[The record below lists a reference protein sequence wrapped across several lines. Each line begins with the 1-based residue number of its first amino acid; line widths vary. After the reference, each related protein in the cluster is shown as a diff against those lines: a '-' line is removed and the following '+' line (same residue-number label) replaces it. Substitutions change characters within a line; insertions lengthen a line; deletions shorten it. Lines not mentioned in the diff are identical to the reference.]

1 MSDSAFNSVCPKC
14 GSALQPD
21 APRGLCARCLFGAV
35 LDGGP
40 LDESPRSTVGKAT
53 LPRAFGAYELLEE
66 VARGGMGIV
75 FRARQTQISRV
86 VALKVMAAGQFAAPD
101 FVKRFRMEAEA
112 VASLDHPNI
121 VPIYEVG
128 ECENQPFFS
137 MRLVEG
143 GSLAQRISSSRA
155 PMSDRQVAE
164 LITKLARAVHYAHQ
178 RGLLHRDIKPGNVLL
193 DAEGQPHL
201 TDFGLAKLVEKESTL
216 TRTVAMLGT
225 PSYMSPEQARGEAK
239 QLTTA
244 VDVYG
249 LGAILY
255 ELLTG
260 QPPFAGGTTM
270 ETVRQVLEREPR
282 RPSGLRPGVDRDLE
296 TICLKC
302 LQKDPARRFE
312 SAEALAVELE
322 RWQRHEPILSRPVT
336 GLERAAKWVR
346 RRPLPAAL
354 CAVTLLAVAASVGT
368 LLRANRH
375 IRAAQSATLDQR
387 DLAQQHLYDS
397 LLREANSIRT
407 IRPLGFRRQLIERI
421 QQARSI
427 PTAKK
432 DYDVLRA
439 ELGQCLGDA
448 LSFDPV
454 RLIDPPSS
462 FLDVVLNSDGT
473 LVAFGTEKG
482 QLALHETTHGK
493 AVGRFEVKTPLVQLA
508 FSPDGRSL
516 FGLAREV
523 AQQHSETAPRIRLI
537 EWQRT
542 GNGSWLQGSERSVPE
557 LRLLVL
563 TTRGV
568 IAALESCSE
577 REMRLVDAATDR
589 MLGSVPLAPGQL
601 FPQVLDVSSDMRFA
615 AFDVDGGTNQPSGLI
630 QIWDLNA
637 RAPILRFSNEAGLV
651 RHLAFSPD
659 SQFLASTA
667 ESGVVVLMT
676 SHFRPVNTYIEF
688 MSSRA
693 IWCGHGDR
701 IAVPL
706 SQQNGVRLCSVSSG
720 AEATRLATPH
730 QVTEVRGS
738 LDGSVLL
745 MVPHK
750 GPALVTRLVGTR
762 ERVNLIGHLGGV
774 TGVEYNPDGSRV
786 ASTGKDGMVRIWDP
800 LSGRLLHSWPIT
812 PSAQGQTVAFSPDGH
827 WLALGN
833 YQNDQVLVFSLR
845 DGRRILTLGEGR
857 SGSIG
862 TWSCGFSPDGKTLVA
877 TGDGVRGWE
886 VFSRTVGAS
895 ADQTLEARVLFHDP
909 GAARNLHFHPSGKWI
924 GFQGHV
930 NVDGHR
936 LMGSFVRGLEPGDE
950 PKLIHSHRFA
960 VQTLGISGDGSALV
974 HRDDDQALVFSVLG
988 APKPSRSVTTI
999 TSGESVSTYVG
1010 NFRISPDG
1018 SKVAVANHNGRGVNI
1033 HDLTTGVRLYSLPD
1047 EANSVWWLA
1056 WHPDGRHLAVAR
1068 SDGDISLWN
1077 LSEVEAILAQVGL

>member
-1 MSDSAFNSVCPKC
+1 M
-14 GSALQPD
+14 
-21 APRGLCARCLFGAV
+21 

-86 VALKVMAAGQFAAPD
+86 VALKVMAAGQFASPD

-155 PMSDRQVAE
+155 PLSDRQAAE

-249 LGAILY
+249 LGAVLY

-302 LQKDPARRFE
+302 LQKDPARRFG
-312 SAEALAVELE
+312 SAEALAAELE

-354 CAVTLLAVAASVGT
+354 CAVTLLAVAASVAT
-368 LLRANRH
+368 LIRANRH
-375 IRAAQSATLDQR
+375 IRAAQAATLDQR
-387 DLAQQHLYDS
+387 DLAQQRLYDS
-397 LLREANSIRT
+397 LVREANSIRT
-407 IRPLGFRRQLIERI
+407 IRPLGFRRQLFERI
-421 QQARSI
+421 QQALAI
-427 PTAKK
+427 PTAIK
-432 DYDVLRA
+432 DFDMLRTEVA
-439 ELGQCLGDA
+439 QCLGDT

-454 RLIDPPSS
+454 RLIEPPSS
-462 FLDVVLNSDGT
+462 FLDVVLNRDGT
-473 LVAFGTEKG
+473 LAAYGTETG
-482 QLALHETTHGK
+482 QLVLHECTNGK
-493 AVGRFEVKTPLVQLA
+493 VIGRFEVNAPLTQLA
-508 FSPDGRSL
+508 FALDGRSL
-516 FGLAREV
+516 FGLVGDLGDR
-523 AQQHSETAPRIRLI
+523 QRGTSSRIRMI
-537 EWQRT
+537 EWRRADD
-542 GNGSWLQGSERSVPE
+542 NSWSLFSERAMPE
-557 LRLLVL
+557 LRLLML
-563 TTRGV
+563 TARGV
-568 IAALESCSE
+568 TAALENSSKPE
-577 REMRLVDAATDR
+577 IRLVDVPSNR
-589 MLGSVPLAPGQL
+589 LMGSVPLSPGQR
-601 FPQVLDVSSDMRFA
+601 FPE
-615 AFDVDGGTNQPSGLI
+615 AFDVTSDFRLAAYIVDGGTNQPDSLI
-630 QIWDLNA
+630 EVWDLKA
-637 RAPILRFSNEAGLV
+637 QVQRRRLSPGWGRI

-659 SQFLASTA
+659 LRFLACTA
-667 ESGVVVLMT
+667 ETGVVVLET
-676 SHFRPVNTYIEF
+676 SHFTPVNSYREF
-688 MSSRA
+688 MSPRGT
-693 IWCGHGDR
+693 WCGHGER
-701 IAVPL
+701 LAVPL
-706 SQQNGVRLCSVSSG
+706 SQQNGLRLCSVTSG
-720 AEATRLATPH
+720 AEASRLTTSH
-730 QVTEVRGS
+730 QVTEVRSS

-745 MVPHK
+745 VVPHT
-750 GPALVTRLVGTR
+750 GPTLVIRLSGTS
-762 ERVNLIGHLGGV
+762 ERLRLTSHLGGV
-774 TGVEYNPDGSRV
+774 TAVEFNPDGSRV

-800 LSGRLLHSWPIT
+800 LTGTPLRSWPIS
-812 PSAQGQTVAFSPDGH
+812 PPVQGQTVAFSPDGR

-833 YQNDQVLVFSLR
+833 YQNDRIVVYSPE
-845 DGRRILTLGEGR
+845 DGQLILTLGEGGA
-857 SGSIG
+857 GSMG
-862 TWSCGFSPDGKTLVA
+862 TWSCGFSPDGKLLVA
-877 TGDGVRGWE
+877 AGDGLRGWE
-886 VFSRTVGAS
+886 LVPRMADGAEP
-895 ADQTLEARVLFHDP
+895 TLEARLLFREP
-909 GAARNLHFHPSGKWI
+909 GGMRNLQFHPSGKWI
-924 GFQGHV
+924 GFEGNVNLRGQGFA
-930 NVDGHR
+930 
-936 LMGSFVRGLEPGDE
+936 GSFVRGLNPDDE
-950 PKLIHSHRFA
+950 VRLVHRHGSA
-960 VQTLGISGDGSALV
+960 VQTLGVGANGGGLV
-974 HRDDDQALVFSVLG
+974 HRDHGHALVFSVLG
-988 APKPSRSVTTI
+988 SPQSLRSMSTIAP
-999 TSGESVSTYVG
+999 GEVVSTYVG

-1033 HDLTTGVRLYSLPD
+1033 HDLFLT
-1047 EANSVWWLA
+1047 LA
-1056 WHPDGRHLAVAR
+1056 AGPEPAGFKE
-1068 SDGDISLWN
+1068 I
-1077 LSEVEAILAQVGL
+1077 